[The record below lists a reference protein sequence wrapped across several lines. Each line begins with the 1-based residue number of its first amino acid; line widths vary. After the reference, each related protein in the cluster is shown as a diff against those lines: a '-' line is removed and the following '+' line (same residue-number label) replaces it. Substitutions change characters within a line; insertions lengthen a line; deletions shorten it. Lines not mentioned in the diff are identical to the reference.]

1 VFFRDLRLKIS
12 ADDHNQ
18 EVEEMKT
25 TKAIAIVSVLMLIGI
40 GSVWAGGR
48 TEQTAENYR
57 IGAAMYDLSN
67 KFHTYIQDGIQRF
80 IDEHDDVDVLFVDGQ
95 AESALQISQVENL
108 ISRGVDAII
117 LVPVSNAALAQT
129 INQCQE
135 AGVKLVIANLM
146 PDEEDL
152 ARIDAYV
159 GSESIDAG
167 LIQAEWVAEALGGEG
182 NVGILVGDM
191 GLEVAR
197 MRTQGNKDVF
207 AQHPGIQVVRELEG
221 QWDRG
226 NAITIVENWLSS
238 SIGDDLDAIVANN
251 DEMAIGAFFAAR
263 QVGRDDLI
271 IAGID
276 ATPDALEYLGR
287 GIDVTVFQSGLGQ
300 GYGAAELAYNL
311 IRGQAVEKLNWIP
324 FELVTPDLRDE
335 YLARWE

>member
-1 VFFRDLRLKIS
+1 
-12 ADDHNQ
+12 
-18 EVEEMKT
+18 MKM
-25 TKAIAIVSVLMLIGI
+25 TKRIAVVVVLLLIGF
-40 GSVWAGGR
+40 GSVWAGGQA
-48 TEQTAENYR
+48 EQAQETYR

-67 KFHTYIQDGIQRF
+67 KFHTFIQDGIQRF
-80 IDEHDDVDVLFVDGQ
+80 ADERDNVEVVFVDGQ
-95 AESALQISQVENL
+95 AESSLQISQVETL

-117 LVPVSNAALAQT
+117 LVPVSNSALSMI

-135 AGVKLVIANLM
+135 AGVKLVVANLM

-152 ARIDAYV
+152 ARVDAYV

-167 LIQAEWVAEALGGEG
+167 LIQAEWVAETLGGEG
-182 NVGILVGDM
+182 NVGILIGDM

-207 AQHPGIQVVRELEG
+207 DRHPGIRVVRELEG
-221 QWDRG
+221 KWDRG
-226 NAITIVENWLSS
+226 QAITIVENWLSS
-238 SIGDDLDAIVANN
+238 GIGDDLNAIVANN

-287 GIDVTVFQSGLGQ
+287 GIDVTVFQDGLGQ

-311 IRGQAVEKLNWIP
+311 IQGRTVEKLNWIP